1 MALDREVTEGGQPPE
16 DFQKIWQSCFEKQ
29 QNAG

>member
-1 MALDREVTEGGQPPE
+1 MALDRAVTEGGTPPE

-29 QNAG
+29 QK